1 MTQAPKDYYILKK
14 FIDEGKM
21 PLSGYFYFLIRVPK
35 NLIEWLIRDL
45 PGPVGVIIRR
55 LYYKLIFIK
64 VGENVVI
71 EEGVYF
77 HGNNIILDDWSYVE
91 RFCVIRC
98 MSRFRLG
105 KRTHL
110 GIGVIVYAG
119 LDSNIEIDDYS
130 AIGSRTNIYS
140 ASHIYAPNK
149 RMSGPLSKS
158 DQVVIKRA
166 RIHIGKECFVGVAST
181 ILPGVN
187 IGYGSI
193 ITAHAVIKKNI
204 DELGIYDQNG
214 IFIVKRIFDKNS
226 FND

>member
-1 MTQAPKDYYILKK
+1 
-14 FIDEGKM
+14 
-21 PLSGYFYFLIRVPK
+21 
-35 NLIEWLIRDL
+35 
-45 PGPVGVIIRR
+45 
-55 LYYKLIFIK
+55 
-64 VGENVVI
+64 
-71 EEGVYF
+71 
-77 HGNNIILDDWSYVE
+77 
-91 RFCVIRC
+91 

-105 KRTHL
+105 KRAHL

-119 LDSNIEIDDYS
+119 LDSDIEIDDYS

-140 ASHIYAPNK
+140 ASSSYAPNK
-149 RMSGPLSKS
+149 RMSGPLCKS
-158 DQVVIKRA
+158 DQVEVKRA
-166 RIHIGKECFVGVAST
+166 RIHIGKDCFIGVAST

-193 ITAHAVIKKNI
+193 ITAHAIIKKNI

>member
-1 MTQAPKDYYILKK
+1 MTKAPKDYYILKK

-21 PLSGYFYFLIRVPK
+21 PLSGYFYFFIRIPK
-35 NLIEWLIRDL
+35 NFIEWLIRDL

-55 LYYKLIFIK
+55 FYYKLIFKK

-77 HGNNIILDDWSYVE
+77 QGNNIILDDWSYIE
-91 RFCVIRC
+91 RFSVIRS
-98 MSRFRLG
+98 MSNFRLG
-105 KRTHL
+105 KRAHL
-110 GIGVIVYAG
+110 GIGVIIYAG
-119 LDSNIEIDDYS
+119 LDSDIEIDDYS

-140 ASHIYAPNK
+140 ASNSYAPNK
-149 RMSGPLSKS
+149 RMSGPLCKS
-158 DQVVIKRA
+158 EQVEIKRA
-166 RIHIGKECFVGVAST
+166 KIHIGKDCFVGVAST

-214 IFIVKRIFDKNS
+214 IFIVKRVFDKNS